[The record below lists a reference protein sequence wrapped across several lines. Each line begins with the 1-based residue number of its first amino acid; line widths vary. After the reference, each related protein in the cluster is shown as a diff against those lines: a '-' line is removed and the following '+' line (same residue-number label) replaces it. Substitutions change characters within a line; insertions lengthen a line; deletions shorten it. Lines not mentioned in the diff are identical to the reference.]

1 MSDAGQNLRD
11 TLNQL
16 HRQLEATPDI
26 DPEMRTLLAVTVQ
39 DIHAKLQGGLERA
52 GEAEPA
58 AESIP
63 DRLGEAIRHFEGS
76 HPTLA
81 GTLGSIIDALS
92 RMGI

>member
-1 MSDAGQNLRD
+1 MSDAAQNLRD

-16 HRQLEATPDI
+16 HRQLEAAPDI
-26 DPEMRTLLAVTVQ
+26 DPEMRALLAATVQ
-39 DIHAKLQGGLERA
+39 DIHAKLEGDAITESDD
-52 GEAEPA
+52 EPP
-58 AESIP
+58 ESIP
-63 DRLGEAIRHFEGS
+63 DRLSEAISHFEGS

>member
-1 MSDAGQNLRD
+1 MSDAVQNLRD

-16 HRQLEATPDI
+16 HQQLEAAPDI
-26 DPEMRTLLAVTVQ
+26 DPEMRALLAVTVQ
-39 DIHAKLQGGLERA
+39 DIHARLEGGADTESDS
-52 GEAEPA
+52 EPP
-58 AESIP
+58 ESIP
-63 DRLGEAIRHFEGS
+63 DRLSEAIGHFEGS

>member
-1 MSDAGQNLRD
+1 MSDARNLRD

-26 DPEMRTLLAVTVQ
+26 DPEMRALLAEAVQ
-39 DIHAKLQGGLERA
+39 DIHAKLEGDTQREDA
-52 GEAEPA
+52 AEPGI
-58 AESIP
+58 ESVP
-63 DRLGEAIRHFEGS
+63 DRLTEAIRHFEGS